1 MSDFSIQLDTA
12 RETQYSNPKA
22 GNFAEKSFVY
32 AILTGIRLN
41 LFKLL
46 NVKVELSFS
55 DYIKQQWKLNKT
67 LEYPRSYL
75 ALTSFEVQRDRRNNL
90 AMKASGLSNG
100 NRSANNETGNYIKR
114 AKTYPVKM
122 SFEFHYFDSDMDRSI
137 FFVENLA
144 ALIASNSFSFTL
156 IIQEKFEHQIRIF
169 FDDAISIPLL
179 QYSNDTDPNSIE
191 ITTNLYVD
199 TFVGIIEDG
208 ARVFDLGANETYQ
221 GATVQI
227 SE

>member
-1 MSDFSIQLDTA
+1 MSDFSIQLNS
-12 RETQYSNPKA
+12 RESSYNNPKA

-32 AILTGIRLN
+32 AILTGIKLN

-46 NVKVELSFS
+46 GVKVELSFS

-90 AMKASGLSNG
+90 AMKASGLTNSH
-100 NRSANNETGNYIKR
+100 RSANNETGNYIKK

-144 ALIASNSFSFTL
+144 ALIASNSFCFTL
-156 IIQEKFEHQIRIF
+156 VIQEKFEHQLRIF
-169 FDDAISIPLL
+169 FDDSITIPLL

-208 ARVFDLGANETYQ
+208 ARVFDISSEDAYQ
-221 GATVQI
+221 GARI
-227 SE
+227 NL